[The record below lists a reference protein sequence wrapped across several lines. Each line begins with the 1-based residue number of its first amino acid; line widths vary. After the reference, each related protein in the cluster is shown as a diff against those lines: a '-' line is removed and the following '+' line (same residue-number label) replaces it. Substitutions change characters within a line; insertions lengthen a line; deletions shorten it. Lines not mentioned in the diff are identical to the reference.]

1 MIGGLYTKYGLARS
15 ATRRQAPKKFDVD
28 LAGMVLDCFATNR
41 FISFNISFLF
51 STRAELCPPIS
62 ALCFNR
68 DIRESSDET
77 GKIERVSL

>member
-15 ATRRQAPKKFDVD
+15 ATRRQAPKKFDVE
-28 LAGMVLDCFATNR
+28 LAGMALACFATNR

-51 STRAELCPPIS
+51 CARADLCALVN